1 MSSNNILAAEL
12 AENAVNAQKDSMH
25 EYIRVLNRHRV
36 AIFVIT
42 VLFGIL
48 GALNSSME
56 VPLYRATSTLL
67 IERDPVRFVQSQET
81 FGTGSNNYEYYQTQ
95 YEILRTRPIAERVVD
110 RIGADRI
117 LDATKSEPKFS
128 FRKLLPWS
136 KPVTLPTEPQLRR
149 DIAIGMVM
157 GAVGVAPVRNSQLVR
172 LSYEV
177 ADPELAAV
185 LANQLGD
192 SYIESTLDAR
202 LQMISKANSWL
213 EEKSKSLKKTVDD
226 SQAKMTEYAVSNG
239 LSLQGN
245 DVLNAETVQ
254 MVMPRL
260 AQAKADRLGLESRYQ
275 QVLSARRDG
284 TLRNL
289 SFLASGDSS
298 SRAKERF
305 EDAKKK
311 VVELSSTFGEKHPR
325 MVEARREEAS
335 ALSSLNADLESAAE
349 SLIREYES
357 ARNIEAQLQSQLG
370 SAQAGV
376 QSSNRKM
383 AELERLQRDYEANKL
398 IYQKFQNQEKE
409 TDQLSDFRTT
419 SARMVELAS
428 NPSGAFYPNIKR
440 SMISAAL
447 LGLLLSVLL
456 AFVLEHLDNTIKTAE
471 DVERHIGVPVL
482 GMVPLIKLNKNENP
496 MRYFL
501 ENAKSSFSES
511 LRTVR
516 TGVLLSSLDKQ
527 HRRLLVTSS
536 VPGEGKTTISLNL
549 AQALSQMNKV
559 LLIDAD
565 LRRPT
570 VARVFGDGRP
580 QKGLSQFIAGEAKIS
595 ECVNQ
600 LEGSNT
606 YVMTAGVIPNNP
618 LELISSNKF
627 SEALDNLGKAFDF
640 IVIDCAPALAVSDAL
655 VLSRLVDGVL
665 YVVRADETPR
675 QAIQS
680 GVKRLR
686 RVEAPIMGI
695 VINRVGER
703 SHGYGYGRYSYYAD
717 GYYAYGYDSKPTRGA
732 K

>member
-1 MSSNNILAAEL
+1 MSTNNILAAEL
-12 AENAVNAQKDSMH
+12 AENANTQKDSMH
-25 EYIRVLNRHRV
+25 EYIRVLSRYRWS
-36 AIFVIT
+36 IVIIT
-42 VLFGIL
+42 LLFGIL

-81 FGTGSNNYEYYQTQ
+81 FGSGANSYEFYQTQ

-110 RIGADRI
+110 KVGADRI
-117 LDATKSEPKFS
+117 LQATQNAPKFS
-128 FRKLLPWS
+128 LSKLLPWS
-136 KPVTLPTEPQLRR
+136 TPSVLPTDPRQRR
-149 DIAIGMVM
+149 EMAIGMLM
-157 GAVGVAPVRNSQLVR
+157 GAVAVSPVRNSQLIR

-177 ADPELAAV
+177 ADPELAAS

-202 LQMISKANSWL
+202 LQMISKASSWL
-213 EEKSKSLKKTVDD
+213 EEKSKTLKQSVDD
-226 SQAKMTEYAVSNG
+226 AQAKMTEFAIANG
-239 LSLQGN
+239 LSLQGK
-245 DVLNAETVQ
+245 DVLNAETMQ

-260 AQAKADRLGLESRYQ
+260 AEAKAERLGLEARYQ
-275 QVLSARRDG
+275 QVVSAKRSG
-284 TLRNL
+284 ALQTV
-289 SFLASGDSS
+289 SFLANTENS
-298 SRAKERF
+298 SRALIRY

-311 VVELSSTFGEKHPR
+311 VVELASTFGEKHPR
-325 MVEARREEAS
+325 MEKARSEEQS
-335 ALSSLNADLESAAE
+335 ALRSLKVDLESAADAV
-349 SLIREYES
+349 IREYES
-357 ARNIEAQLQSQLG
+357 ARNIEAQLQAQLG

-383 AELERLQRDYEANKL
+383 AELERLERDYEANKL
-398 IYQKFQNQEKE
+398 IYQKFQNQQKE

-428 NPSGAFYPNIKR
+428 EPGGAFYPNVKR
-440 SMISAAL
+440 SLISAAL
-447 LGLLLSVLL
+447 LGFLLSVLL

-471 DVERHIGVPVL
+471 DVERHIGLPVL
-482 GMVPLIKLNKNENP
+482 GMVPLVKLAKSENP
-496 MRYFL
+496 MRYFT
-501 ENAKSSFSES
+501 EHGKSGFSEAV
-511 LRTVR
+511 RTVR

-570 VARVFGDGRP
+570 VARAFGDGRP
-580 QKGLSQFIAGEAKIS
+580 QTGLSQFISGEAKIS
-595 ECVNQ
+595 DCVHQ

-627 SEALDNLGKAFDF
+627 SEALDNLSKVFDY

-655 VLSRLVDGVL
+655 VLSRLVDGVI
-665 YVVRADETPR
+665 YVVRSDETPR

-680 GVKRLR
+680 GVKRLK
-686 RVEAPIMGI
+686 RVDAPIMGV

-717 GYYAYGYDSKPTRGA
+717 GYYAYGYDSKSSN
-732 K
+732 KVK